1 MQKPKAEEYNPYF
14 SRYIDLVPE
23 GEYHELLKTNTG
35 STAEFFGSIVPE
47 KHDFRYAEGKWS
59 PKEILMH
66 LIDTEKVMNYRA
78 LAAARRDVN
87 IVLPNMDEDLYA
99 QNAGAENRS
108 MESLINEFL
117 AVRKVTEI
125 FFENLNEEY
134 SAYTA
139 LSEMNGQKSKISVRA
154 IGYLIPSHVL
164 HHINTI
170 KERYLQIK

>member
-1 MQKPKAEEYNPYF
+1 
-14 SRYIDLVPE
+14 
-23 GEYHELLKTNTG
+23 
-35 STAEFFGSIVPE
+35 
-47 KHDFRYAEGKWS
+47 
-59 PKEILMH
+59 
-66 LIDTEKVMNYRA
+66 
-78 LAAARRDVN
+78 
-87 IVLPNMDEDLYA
+87 
-99 QNAGAENRS
+99 

-139 LSEMNGQKSKISVRA
+139 LSEMNGQKSKISARA
-154 IGYLIPSHVL
+154 IGYLIPGHVL